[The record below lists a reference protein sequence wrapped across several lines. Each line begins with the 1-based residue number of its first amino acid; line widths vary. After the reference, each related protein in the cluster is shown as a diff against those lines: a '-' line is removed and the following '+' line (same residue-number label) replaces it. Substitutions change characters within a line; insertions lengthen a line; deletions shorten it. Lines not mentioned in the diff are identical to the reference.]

1 MTRKIVA
8 TDARTV
14 TVHIPWRLKK
24 RGGRKLVLA
33 PDGSQV
39 TPHDAP
45 QIQSAMVKILVRA
58 FRWRKLL
65 ESNAYF
71 SVGELAL
78 AEGIDPSYLGR
89 ALRLTLLAP
98 DIVEAILDERLPKE
112 VGLAE
117 IMRPLPAEW
126 GEQRGRLR
134 VVQGGVSDHYKCH
147 F

>member
-1 MTRKIVA
+1 MIRKIVA

-33 PDGSQV
+33 PDGSLV
-39 TPHDAP
+39 VPSDAP
-45 QIQSAMVKILVRA
+45 QIQSAAVKVLARA

-65 ESNAYF
+65 DSGAYAT
-71 SVGELAL
+71 VGELAL

-98 DIVEAILDERLPKE
+98 DIVEAILDDRLPEE

-117 IMRPLPAEW
+117 IMRPMPVEW
-126 GEQRGRLR
+126 GEQRGRL
-134 VVQGGVSDHYKCH
+134 SPSP
-147 F
+147 

>member
-8 TDARTV
+8 DDARTV
-14 TVHIPWRLKK
+14 TVYIPWSLKK

-33 PDGSQV
+33 PDGSPV
-39 TPHDAP
+39 APTDAP
-45 QIQSAMVKILVRA
+45 SIENAMVKVLARA

-65 ESNAYF
+65 DSGAYA

-98 DIVEAILDERLPKE
+98 DIVETILDDRLPDG
-112 VGLAE
+112 VGVAE

-126 GEQRGRLR
+126 GEQRERLR
-134 VVQGGVSDHYKCH
+134 TGR
-147 F
+147 